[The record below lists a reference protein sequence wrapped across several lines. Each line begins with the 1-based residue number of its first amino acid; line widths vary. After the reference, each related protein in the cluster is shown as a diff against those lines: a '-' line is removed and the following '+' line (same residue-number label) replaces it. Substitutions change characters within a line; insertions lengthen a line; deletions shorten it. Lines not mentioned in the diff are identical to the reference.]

1 MGSKLQL
8 QKALEALLVEHGK
21 WRRYVIL
28 TQWQK
33 AALAGQALAYYIDYK
48 VMSNFAKIGQLP
60 TPAQARERAL
70 EQLADFAKRFQ
81 EVIEMRWRDDD
92 IATIE
97 DLAGACAKEMLWD
110 CPAFGI
116 LGGDLYLPQVCDHLL
131 CLLKPVS
138 ADGLLP
144 TQPGTC
150 RIWEPFVAAD
160 TTQVCIMVAY
170 IQCLGLSDKQVLV
183 VTLHSLFQ
191 ELYESLRQ
199 ASAHMSI
206 QALPTPELHTMVTEF
221 LTQLSSLCQDNV
233 RRITQ
238 RRPRPCKWFEAHSE
252 YHELRDCWSRISA
265 QASEIASEVAKLPP
279 IADAPD
285 VPETQDSW
293 SLVSASC
300 RDVEIASLASHQSNH
315 SQTSCLSA
323 YGGPH
328 CFLSAYLFKHFQPA
342 ESSSVVLVSAKDLQ
356 KGSKLLA
363 ADGTPIEVLK
373 VEVQKTKKLLD
384 LEITDALPFTTTLN
398 HRIMVPSDDDDDTT
412 VKAIDLKVGSWVMCS
427 DHMAKKVIG
436 KREYL
441 VEEQDVLA
449 ITFLP
454 DKAVACFLPPEQPV
468 LLTKGLTP
476 KPIRRGGMT
485 GRAANQEVGS
495 IHTEGDY
502 RD

>member
-1 MGSKLQL
+1 MEPMGSKLQL

-160 TTQVCIMVAY
+160 TTQLCIMVAY
-170 IQCLGLSDKQVLV
+170 IQCLGLSDKQLLV

-221 LTQLSSLCQDNV
+221 LTQLSSLCHDNV

-342 ESSSVVLVSAKDLQ
+342 ESSSVVLVSAKDGILHCCHEL
-356 KGSKLLA
+356 GHLTNAYTIWLFNIA
-363 ADGTPIEVLK
+363 ME
-373 VEVQKTKKLLD
+373 
-384 LEITDALPFTTTLN
+384 N
-398 HRIMVPSDDDDDTT
+398 HIFLIYRYTIYKWAISHGY
-412 VKAIDLKVGSWVMCS
+412 VK
-427 DHMAKKVIG
+427 
-436 KREYL
+436 
-441 VEEQDVLA
+441 
-449 ITFLP
+449 
-454 DKAVACFLPPEQPV
+454 
-468 LLTKGLTP
+468 
-476 KPIRRGGMT
+476 
-485 GRAANQEVGS
+485 
-495 IHTEGDY
+495 
-502 RD
+502 